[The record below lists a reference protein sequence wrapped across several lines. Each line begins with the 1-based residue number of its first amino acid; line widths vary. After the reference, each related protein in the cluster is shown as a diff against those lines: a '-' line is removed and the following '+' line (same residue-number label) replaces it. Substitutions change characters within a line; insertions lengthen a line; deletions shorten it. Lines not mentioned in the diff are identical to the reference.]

1 MKGEALGVASRT
13 GGRARHSE
21 GFMKLDRTPAVAA
34 VIMSDISGLV
44 KELGSKGSESRSA
57 VLEAAED
64 ELRVMLRRWAG
75 LVLGVVAESLREEVE
90 REVHCQCGERGRYK
104 GEQERQQETL
114 VGPFRYRRGYWYCHR
129 CGRGWYPMDEAL
141 GVSGGQFS
149 SKLELAM
156 SLLGVGFAYR
166 SAAQAL
172 DTLVG
177 VQVSA
182 NSVERVVKRRGST
195 LDAHYRAVEARLLRG
210 EEGALSG
217 APAER
222 GEKRAWV
229 VELDAADALFRD
241 GWHEVKVGVVCVA
254 DSPEE
259 ERGEEPSYV
268 ARVRD
273 MDGAGERLYAEAVGR
288 GIQPERDTVVCLA
301 DGAPVNWSQF
311 ALHFPHRVEVL
322 DYYHAM
328 EHLWAAGKAGLGEDS
343 DRTRTW
349 VEEQATLLWQG
360 KVPALIT
367 ALETLAQQTGSEAVA
382 REARYFCTNQE
393 RIRYNHY
400 RQCGYPL
407 GSGKV
412 ESACKQLV
420 AARLKGPGMR
430 WSDHGAQ
437 SVLTLRC
444 ALLSQRW
451 DQAWSFTNAA

>member
-1 MKGEALGVASRT
+1 
-13 GGRARHSE
+13 
-21 GFMKLDRTPAVAA
+21 MKLDRAPAVTA

-44 KELGSKGSESRSA
+44 KELRSKVSEGSGA
-57 VLEAAED
+57 VLESAED

-75 LVLGVVAESLREEVE
+75 LVLEMVAESLREEVE
-90 REVHCQCGERGRYK
+90 REVHCRCGERGRYK

-129 CGRGWYPMDEAL
+129 CGKGWYPMDEAL
-141 GVSGGQFS
+141 GVSVGQFS

-166 SAAQAL
+166 LAAQAL

-182 NSVERVVKRRGST
+182 SSVERVVKRRGTT
-195 LDAHYRAVEARLLRG
+195 LDAHYRAVEARLLSG
-210 EEGALSG
+210 EEGALG
-217 APAER
+217 AAR
-222 GEKRAWV
+222 AAGGEKGAWV
-229 VELDAADALFRD
+229 VELDAANALFRD
-241 GWHEVKVGVVCVA
+241 GWHEVKVGVVCLA
-254 DSPEE
+254 DSPEATSAE
-259 ERGEEPSYV
+259 PPSYV
-268 ARVRD
+268 SRVRD

-288 GIQPERDTVVCLA
+288 GIRPEQDTVVCLA

-311 ALHFPHRVEVL
+311 ELHFPHRIEVL
-322 DYYHAM
+322 DYYHAV
-328 EHLWAAGKAGLGEDS
+328 EHLWAAGKAGLGEKS
-343 DRTRTW
+343 AKTRTW
-349 VEEQATLLWQG
+349 VEEQSTLLWQG
-360 KVPALIT
+360 EVPALIT
-367 ALETLAQQTGSEAVA
+367 ALEALAQRTGSEAVA
-382 REARYFCTNQE
+382 REARYFRTNQE

-420 AARLKGPGMR
+420 TARLKGPGMR
-430 WSDHGAQ
+430 WSDNGAQ

-451 DQAWSFTNAA
+451 DQAWSLTKAA